1 MDFLTT
7 IRSEKNNSKSQS
19 PKGVLA
25 IERRKQ
31 PRFSIEFPLD
41 YSMVDGKTTH
51 NGGLTADA
59 SEGGLLVYLPER
71 IEIGTLLKIEIFYV
85 NDLSLET
92 ITTTVKVVWSDL
104 ASRENWREWRYGLEF
119 QSIDEVNLHKLKTL
133 LEEAA
138 STIEHRFSF

>member
-1 MDFLTT
+1 MSHQDFLTT
-7 IRSEKNNSKSQS
+7 IRSKKNNGKSQS
-19 PKGVLA
+19 QEGVLA
-25 IERRKQ
+25 IERRKH

-41 YSMVDGKTTH
+41 YSIVDGKTTY

-85 NDLSLET
+85 KGLSLET

-104 ASRENWREWRYGLEF
+104 ASRENWRERRYGLQF

-133 LEEAA
+133 LEEVAK
-138 STIEHRFSF
+138 THI

>member
-1 MDFLTT
+1 MSHQDFLTT
-7 IRSEKNNSKSQS
+7 IRSKKNNGKSQS
-19 PKGVLA
+19 QEAVLA
-25 IERRKQ
+25 IERRKH

-41 YSMVDGKTTH
+41 YSIVDGKTTY
-51 NGGLTADA
+51 NGGLTVDA

-85 NDLSLET
+85 KGLSLET

-104 ASRENWREWRYGLEF
+104 ASRGNWRERRYGLKF

-133 LEEAA
+133 LEEVAK
-138 STIEHRFSF
+138 THI